1 MTLVVL
7 KSVPNPVVMPVPVLP
22 STLRMGA
29 STEKRRLLA
38 NGAVGV
44 VRNLMGLEKINP
56 GFGKGWIIVMILKSE
71 VMVKSPAPVHIPAPV
86 QALLTGQELE
96 GPQSRQTSASKLP
109 QVRYEV
115 AAVHSRIPEGEQSST
130 QSISFWHVAEQPS
143 PLVVLLSSHCSTP
156 PRTNPSPQTALRQ
169 LLVQA
174 SVLLALPSSHCSPAS
189 VIPLPQNDII
199 SIVHAEEQPS
209 PFVRL
214 PSSHCS
220 TLVRTKLSPQM
231 LFVQLFLHASL
242 LLPLPSSH
250 CSAPSTV
257 ALPQSG
263 GVAKTV
269 KVCVAQLPDPGL
281 FQISTISSLTSLH
294 ISNACVFP
302 TSMAVGVQAL
312 AHVTT

>member
-143 PLVVLLSSHCSTP
+143 PLVVLLSSHCS
-156 PRTNPSPQTALRQ
+156 
-169 LLVQA
+169 
-174 SVLLALPSSHCSPAS
+174 PAS

>member
-71 VMVKSPAPVHIPAPV
+71 VMVKSPA
-86 QALLTGQELE
+86 ELQTPPE
-96 GPQSRQTSASKLP
+96 HASPGLQDPLRKSRHASASKSPHSLH
-109 QVRYEV
+109 
-115 AAVHSRIPEGEQSST
+115 AVELVNIGPPAGEQSST

-242 LLPLPSSH
+242 LLPL
-250 CSAPSTV
+250 
-257 ALPQSG
+257 
-263 GVAKTV
+263 
-269 KVCVAQLPDPGL
+269 
-281 FQISTISSLTSLH
+281 
-294 ISNACVFP
+294 
-302 TSMAVGVQAL
+302 
-312 AHVTT
+312 